1 VALRVHAAGERRLMR
16 ARAFLAALALLAAGA
31 ARAQDERPT
40 VVITDPNARSFR
52 AAVQE
57 FGAKPSDSSGGA
69 AGLDA
74 ASFRSELADALDF
87 SGVFRSLDPAAFLA
101 ARRTASLAGPLACAD
116 WTPIGADAVVEGV
129 SSGGPTI
136 AIDFRVWDVARC
148 TPLLHKRYTGG
159 ASDAGQIAK
168 RIADDVVEAF
178 TGRRGVASTEIAY
191 VSTRSGTPEIW
202 VMDAD
207 GGHARQATR
216 NRSINGFPAWSPDGR
231 SIVYMSY
238 LFDRSP
244 HLFRLVRGGG
254 LKAGRMLEGLDP
266 AISVY
271 RGVYDPSGQRLA
283 VVVSMDG
290 APEIYVV
297 DADGRNPRR
306 LTRNKAIDVSPTWSP
321 DGRRIAFVSDRTG
334 APNVF
339 VMDADGGNPRRL
351 TSGGGYHTAPAWSPD
366 GRWIAYELR
375 SGGGQFDIWLA
386 DPEGQGQAPLVTHP
400 RSDENPTWAPDSRK
414 LAFHS
419 TRTGRPEIFVV
430 DIDGENVRQITRGG
444 GESTAPHWGPHPR

>member
-1 VALRVHAAGERRLMR
+1 MR
-16 ARAFLAALALLAAGA
+16 AAASIVAAALLVAAA

-40 VVITDPNARSFR
+40 VVVTDPNARSFR

-57 FGAKPSDSSGGA
+57 FAPGA
-69 AGLDA
+69 AGLDGA
-74 ASFRSELADALDF
+74 RFRSGLADALDF
-87 SGVFRSLDPAAFLA
+87 SGVFTSLDPAAFLA
-101 ARRTASLAGPLACAD
+101 PRRTASLGGTLACAD
-116 WTPIGADAVVEGV
+116 WAPIGADAVVEGV
-129 SSGGPTI
+129 TSGGPTI

-148 TPLLHKRYTGG
+148 TALLHKRYTGG
-159 ASDAGQIAK
+159 ASDAGRIAK

-178 TGRRGVASTEIAY
+178 TGKRGVASTEIAF
-191 VSTRSGTPEIW
+191 VSTRSGAPEIW

-207 GGHARQATR
+207 GANARQATR
-216 NRSINGFPAWSPDGR
+216 NKSINGFPAWSPDGR
-231 SIVYMSY
+231 AIVYMSY

-254 LKAGRMLEGLDP
+254 LKAGRMLEGLD
-266 AISVY
+266 AKTAVY
-271 RGVYDPSGQRLA
+271 RGVYDPSGQRMA

-306 LTRNKAIDVSPTWSP
+306 LTRHKAIDVSPTWSP
-321 DGRRIAFVSDRTG
+321 DGRRIAFVSDRSGT
-334 APNVF
+334 PNLY
-339 VMDADGGNPRRL
+339 VMDADGGNLRRL
-351 TSGGGYHTAPAWSPD
+351 TFGGGYHTAPAWSPD

-375 SGGGQFDIWLA
+375 AGGGQFDIWLA

-400 RSDENPTWAPDSRK
+400 RSDENPSWAPDSRK

-419 TRTGRPEIFVV
+419 SRTGRPEIHVV

-444 GESTAPHWGPHPR
+444 GESTAPHWGPYPR

>member
-1 VALRVHAAGERRLMR
+1 MRR
-16 ARAFLAALALLAAGA
+16 ALALAGLALALAAA
-31 ARAQDERPT
+31 PAVAQDERPT
-40 VVITDPNARSFR
+40 VVITDPNARTFR

-57 FGAKPSDSSGGA
+57 FAGA
-69 AGLDA
+69 ALDTVRL
-74 ASFRSELADALDF
+74 RSELGDALDF
-87 SGVFRSLDPAAFLA
+87 SGVFQSLDPAAFLA
-101 ARRTASLAGPLACAD
+101 PRRTTALGGALACAD

-129 SSGGPTI
+129 VSGGPAI

-148 TPLLHKRYTGG
+148 QALVHKRYTGG
-159 ASDAGQIAK
+159 AGDATRIAK

-191 VSTRSGTPEIW
+191 VSTRSGAPEIW

-207 GGHARQATR
+207 GGNARQATR
-216 NRSINGFPAWSPDGR
+216 NRSINGFPSWSPDGR

-238 LFDRSP
+238 AASRSP
-244 HLFRLVRGGG
+244 LLFRLVRGGG
-254 LKAGRMLEGLDP
+254 AKAGRILEGLD
-266 AISVY
+266 ARQAVY

-283 VVVSMDG
+283 VVVSVDG
-290 APEIYVV
+290 APEIFVV

-306 LTRNKAIDVSPTWSP
+306 LTRHKAIDVSPTWSP

-334 APNVF
+334 APNVY
-339 VMDADGGNPRRL
+339 VMDADGGNLRRL
-351 TSGGGYHTAPAWSPD
+351 TTGGGYATAPAWSPD

-375 SGGGQFDIWLA
+375 VGGQFDIWLA

-430 DIDGENVRQITRGG
+430 DIDGQNVRQITRGG
-444 GESTAPHWGPHPR
+444 GESTAPHWGPYPR